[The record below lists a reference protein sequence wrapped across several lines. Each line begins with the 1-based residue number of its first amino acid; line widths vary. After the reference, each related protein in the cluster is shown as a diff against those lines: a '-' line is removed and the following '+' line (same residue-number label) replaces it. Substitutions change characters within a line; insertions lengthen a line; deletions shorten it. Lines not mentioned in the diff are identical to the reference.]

1 MSVNNSKAEA
11 RIKRHKRSRF
21 YLAGTPER
29 PRLAVF
35 RSLNHIYAQIV
46 DDDAGKTLVAA
57 STVEKELR
65 DQKVKGGNKT
75 GAKVVGTRIAERA
88 KEKGITQ
95 VVFDKGGFKYHGRV
109 KELAEAAR
117 AAGLQF

>member
-1 MSVNNSKAEA
+1 MSVNSSKAEA
-11 RIKRHKRSRF
+11 RIKRHHRSRF
-21 YLAGTPER
+21 YLAGTSVR

-46 DDDAGKTLVAA
+46 DDEQGKTLVAA

-65 DQKVKGGNKT
+65 DQKVNGGNKT
-75 GAKVVGTRIAERA
+75 GAKIVGTRVAERA